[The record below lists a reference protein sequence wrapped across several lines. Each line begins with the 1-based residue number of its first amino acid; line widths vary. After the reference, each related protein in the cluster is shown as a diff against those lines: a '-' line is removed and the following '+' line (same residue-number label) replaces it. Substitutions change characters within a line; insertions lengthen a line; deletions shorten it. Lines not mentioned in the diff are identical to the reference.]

1 MAFDGSRAQFYLNRA
16 AEVRALAATCKLADI
31 KAQLEE
37 VARQYDD
44 LASSIDKGVL
54 SAG

>member
-31 KAQLEE
+31 KAQLED
-37 VARQYDD
+37 VAQQYED
-44 LASSIDKGVL
+44 LASSIDQEAL
-54 SAG
+54 AAG